1 MLRHGAAAMVLV
13 GLLVPAARA
22 EPQTVTVQLVRSIA
36 QAPYYIAVDKGYFAK
51 EGITVQSGHVRSAP
65 YAIDRNL
72 DIAKFE
78 NGLRRQEAVHRQ
90 HGELNYQGQLS
101 FESVI
106 DASLIHE
113 AAASLK

>member
-1 MLRHGAAAMVLV
+1 MLRHWAAAIVLV

-22 EPQTVTVQLVRSIA
+22 EPQTVTVQLVQSIA
-36 QAPYYIAVDKGYFAK
+36 QAPSYIAVDKGYFAK
-51 EGITVQSGHVRSAP
+51 EGITVQSGH
-65 YAIDRNL
+65 
-72 DIAKFE
+72 
-78 NGLRRQEAVHRQ
+78 RRQEAVHRQ